1 METPQPGRCEPSCT
15 AANRID
21 ELNRSCYCIGVDV
34 AALRQR
40 LEAEIGQR
48 GLGDDLLRT
57 HPHLFA
63 SQPLFVSR
71 GHVEQMAAVMQA
83 VESVVALPGYVQA
96 ALAWAPEIARVDHG
110 MRGGLL
116 GYDFHLGDAG
126 PQLIEIN
133 TNPGGALLNVMLAEA
148 QRYCCGMATDLSL
161 SSPGVPDV
169 TQEIF
174 ATFLAEWRAQRGAQ
188 PLRTV
193 AIVDEDPA
201 QQYLYPE
208 FQLYRQLF
216 ERNGLE
222 AIICDPRE
230 LEHVAGALRHR
241 GQRIDLVY
249 NRLTDFALQA
259 PTLQAL
265 RSAYVTGDVV
275 LSSHPRAHALYAD
288 KRNLTLLG
296 DAAALRSFGCDER
309 VIETLTAG
317 IPRTE
322 IVTAENRDA
331 MWARRRSLFFKP
343 AGGYGSKAAYR
354 GDKLTRRVWDE
365 MRAGTYVAQAWVA
378 PSQRQAGTA
387 AEPTTLKVDVRNF
400 VYAGRTL
407 LVAARL
413 YQGQTTNFRTAG
425 GGFAAVLTDAPVA
438 ADSRR

>member
-1 METPQPGRCEPSCT
+1 MGSPPPPEPCAPSGT
-15 AANRID
+15 GADRID

-40 LEAEIGQR
+40 LAAEIGQR
-48 GLGDDLLRT
+48 GLGSDLLRT

-63 SQPLFVSR
+63 SQPVFVSR
-71 GHVEQMAAVMQA
+71 SQVERMAEVMRA
-83 VESVVALPGYVQA
+83 VESVVVLPGYVET
-96 ALAWAPEIARVDHG
+96 ALAWAPELARVDHG

-116 GYDFHLGDAG
+116 GYDFHLGDDG

-161 SSPGVPDV
+161 ASPGVPDAS
-169 TQEIF
+169 QAIF
-174 ATFLAEWRAQRGAQ
+174 ATFMAEWQLQRGTQ

-193 AIVDEDPA
+193 AIVDERPA

-208 FQLYRQLF
+208 FLLYRELF
-216 ERNGLE
+216 ERNWLE
-222 AIICDPRE
+222 AIICDPGE
-230 LEHVAGALRHR
+230 LEHVAGSLQHR

-265 RSAYVTGDVV
+265 RSAYVAGDVV

-296 DAAALRSFGCDER
+296 DPTALRDFGCSAS
-309 VIETLTAG
+309 VIETLAAG

-322 IVTAENRDA
+322 TVTAANRDA
-331 MWARRRSLFFKP
+331 MWEQRRSLFFKP

-354 GDKLTRRVWDE
+354 GDKLTRRVWEE

-378 PSQRQAGTA
+378 PSQRRAGTA

-400 VYAGRTL
+400 SYAGRTL

-438 ADSRR
+438 